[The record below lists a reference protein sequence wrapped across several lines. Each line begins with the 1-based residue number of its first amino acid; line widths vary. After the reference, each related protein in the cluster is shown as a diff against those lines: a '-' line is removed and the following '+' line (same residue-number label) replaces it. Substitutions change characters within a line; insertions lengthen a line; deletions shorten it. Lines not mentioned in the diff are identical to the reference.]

1 MRGRDERGSLGLVP
15 DERQDAPAIEDLATA
30 KVGFD
35 PVDPP
40 RVTRTT
46 QVVYPHHLNH
56 QGNLFG
62 GEALQMMDTA
72 AFVAATRLT
81 RKRMVTLAVND
92 VRYISPVRHGEIV
105 EIVAVVDKVGTTSV
119 TVDVT
124 MIGEVLLSG
133 ERRICGHGE
142 IVMVALDEHDQPTPI
157 EG

>member
-1 MRGRDERGSLGLVP
+1 MSEQPAVDPPIDEI
-15 DERQDAPAIEDLATA
+15 AKA

-35 PVDPP
+35 PVDAPQ
-40 RVTRTT
+40 VTRMT

-56 QGNLFG
+56 HGNLFG

-81 RKRMVTLAVND
+81 RKRMVTIAVND
-92 VRYISPVRHGEIV
+92 VRYIAPVRHGEIV
-105 EIVAVVDKVGTTSV
+105 EIVAVVDHVGTTSV

-133 ERRICGHGE
+133 ERRICGRGQ
-142 IVMVALDEHDQPTPI
+142 IVMVALGEDDHPTSI
-157 EG
+157 EPAP